1 MVRLAAG
8 QKLASWLQGP
18 VDAAGLRQAWA
29 DPRAAPGPRHCHDIQ
44 GSESSPWFGDMVTR
58 TARSIGESPLAEDP
72 LFSPG
77 TTVGRWAQASP
88 AKSRGSRLQAPGREP
103 ASSEVE
109 MHRRRRHRT
118 PGVSGRIWLHNSI
131 HQLGVRKVR
140 YRVFAPSS
148 AHVAR
153 LSPR

>member
-1 MVRLAAG
+1 VVRLAAG

-18 VDAAGLRQAWA
+18 VDPCCGSQTSLGGSQ
-29 DPRAAPGPRHCHDIQ
+29 GSSRHCHDIQ

-77 TTVGRWAQASP
+77 TTVGLWAQASP

-118 PGVSGRIWLHNSI
+118 PGVSGRRWLHNSI
-131 HQLGVRKVR
+131 HQLGGRKVR